1 MLVYRYFSLSVVL
14 AISASVFITC
24 GKDSPTE
31 PAQQIPT
38 RITLSANSLSLN
50 AIGESVSL
58 IATVLD
64 QNDRVIRGAGV
75 TWTSS
80 ETNVATVTDNGQV
93 TAVKNGSARITATAG
108 NASASANITVV
119 QTAVRVVITPDSAS
133 LTSIGENLQLE
144 VASFDERNRAIS
156 DAAFTW
162 SSSNPA
168 VATVDS
174 TGLVTAVANGT
185 ATITASA
192 GDVSMDIE
200 VAVSPVVEISLSPTT
215 PFLTSLGETLQMIAA
230 PLDENGE
237 PVRGASGAAEASVTV
252 TVSQVAAGI
261 SITPNIRELS
271 EGQTLQLTARVVDA
285 NDHELRGIRVTW
297 SSSKREVATVSRTGL
312 VRAIAIGS
320 TRITATGGDL
330 FITITLRVVTGYGS
344 GITVDVPGSLESDR
358 EGLVA
363 LYNALDGTNW
373 ATSTNWL
380 TDEPLNT
387 WAGVRF
393 YTNLDRVA
401 LIDLQNMGLNGSL
414 PSDISKIG
422 GLAYLRL
429 SGNPD
434 LTGSIPTS
442 IGQLGFL
449 RWIHLINTSILGP
462 LPSTLSQLEDLEQ
475 LFVRSDDL
483 TGTIP
488 AGLTGLK
495 KLKDIEISG
504 GSLTGTIPSGF
515 GNMSQLRQLSL
526 SCGLTGSIPT
536 SLGQLRQLEQLA
548 LARNALTGNIPAA
561 LGQVTSLRSIFV
573 ENNANMSG
581 TLPHALTNLSNLDL
595 LSATGTQLCRP
606 SDEAFTTWYES
617 RIPVHRRDQ
626 VTVCP

>member
-1 MLVYRYFSLSVVL
+1 MS
-14 AISASVFITC
+14 
-24 GKDSPTE
+24 GTE
-31 PAQQIPT
+31 PFQT
-38 RITLSANSLSLN
+38 RHSPGPA
-50 AIGESVSL
+50 AI
-58 IATVLD
+58 
-64 QNDRVIRGAGV
+64 R
-75 TWTSS
+75 
-80 ETNVATVTDNGQV
+80 
-93 TAVKNGSARITATAG
+93 
-108 NASASANITVV
+108 
-119 QTAVRVVITPDSAS
+119 
-133 LTSIGENLQLE
+133 
-144 VASFDERNRAIS
+144 
-156 DAAFTW
+156 
-162 SSSNPA
+162 A

-237 PVRGASGAAEASVTV
+237 PVRATSGAAEASVTV

-285 NDHELRGIRVTW
+285 NDHELRGIQVTW

-330 FITITLRVVTGYGS
+330 FITITLRVVTGYGG

-363 LYNALDGTNW
+363 LYNALDGPNW
-373 ATSTNWL
+373 TTSTNWL
-380 TDEPLNT
+380 TDEPLGT
-387 WAGVRF
+387 WAGV
-393 YTNLDRVA
+393 TMWSNVDRVG
-401 LIDLQNMGLNGSL
+401 LINLQNNGLNGSL
-414 PSDISKIG
+414 PADISKIG
-422 GLAYLRL
+422 GLGYLRL
-429 SGNPD
+429 SDNTD
-434 LTGSIPTS
+434 LTGPIPDT
-442 IGQLGFL
+442 IGQLRYL
-449 RWIHLINTSILGP
+449 RWLHLHDTSITGP
-462 LPSTLSQLEDLEQ
+462 FPSTLSQLEDLEQ

-488 AGLTGLK
+488 AGLTGFK

-526 SCGLTGSIPT
+526 SGGLTGSIPT

-548 LARNALTGNIPAA
+548 LARNALTGNIPASI
-561 LGQVTSLRSIFV
+561 GQVTSLVAISMD
-573 ENNANMSG
+573 NNANMSG